1 MEQKHHVLTLFE
13 AMNLHDPVERSF
25 AVTAIRAGVTVESGH
40 SIRSPRPVR
49 DKNGELR
56 KTVHNPDFYLRDH
69 KRAAHVE
76 VGNGVGENP
85 SKRAQRR
92 VVKAAGVTN
101 YNYLSGRQVHALEP
115 EPNNNV
121 LAILRRVLKWK

>member
-1 MEQKHHVLTLFE
+1 MEQKHHVLTLFD
-13 AMNLHDPVERSF
+13 AMRLHDPIERSF

-40 SIRSPRPVR
+40 SIRSPIPVR
-49 DKNGELR
+49 DKNGEL
-56 KTVHNPDFYLRDH
+56 KKMVHNPDFYLRDQ

-76 VGNGVGENP
+76 VGNGIGENP

-115 EPNNNV
+115 VPDN
-121 LAILRRVLKWK
+121 AILSIFRRTLKWK